1 MQHFPKLT
9 YVCRTPSVAYNALQ
23 ILVVASYLAMSGCK
37 SSQVNHQGNR
47 HAAFQSNSIASNPTG
62 NSGNSLPLKQ
72 VTTTQLKEVQP
83 ASFTADALNGE
94 QVSLSNR
101 ENGPSPV
108 KSKDDDKLL
117 PKTGIVEVAQPLQ
130 EPGLVRDNLDVS
142 TKKVQLTSGLSVTLN
157 QVIFASLNGHPVIAA
172 EMEMIRKARADYLT
186 STLFPNPQLF
196 TDVQLLPLTRPFTV
210 DRQGGPPQQDVI
222 LTYPIDWYLFGKR
235 SAAMISAQNGVR
247 VTHAEFENLI
257 RLRIAEAASV
267 YYTTIEAK
275 LLFELA
281 VENVEN
287 LERLEAVTKQAVLN
301 GGRPAI
307 EANRIRL
314 DLIAAEQRRRT
325 AEATAKSAL
334 ARMRAIMAIDNSD
347 LDVSPAGDL
356 GKTFDANI
364 LGINEAFG
372 LAQQARPDINSI
384 QWQVAKA
391 SSDIVIQQRAARATV
406 APSFGYTR
414 QYQEKAIGFPDANSW
429 SAALAMGLPVYD
441 RNQGNISKATAE
453 QRRLQYQLGA
463 ALLDLRAEVTQAVA
477 ELSAAQLNAQSVA
490 NEQIELASKV
500 RDIIVDA
507 YKSGGRPL
515 IDVLDAQRNFREI
528 YGLYITSRAEYW
540 RTLYRFYS
548 VIGRQVQA
556 DE

>member
-1 MQHFPKLT
+1 M
-9 YVCRTPSVAYNALQ
+9 AYSALQ
-23 ILVVASYLAMSGCK
+23 ILVVASYLAISGCK
-37 SSQVNHQGNR
+37 SSQVNHQGNGY
-47 HAAFQSNSIASNPTG
+47 AAYHSNSVALNPTG

-72 VTTTQLKEVQP
+72 ETTTQLKEVQP
-83 ASFTADALNGE
+83 ASFTANASHGE

-101 ENGPSPV
+101 EDVPSPV
-108 KSKDDDKLL
+108 KSKDDNKLA
-117 PKTGIVEVAQPLQ
+117 PKTGIVELAQPLQ
-130 EPGLVRDNLDVS
+130 EPGLVRDNLDAS
-142 TKKVQLTSGLSVTLN
+142 TKKVPPASGVSVTLN

-196 TDVQLLPLTRPFTV
+196 TDVQLIPLTRPFTV

-247 VTHAEFENLI
+247 VTHAECENLI

-325 AEATAKSAL
+325 ADATAKSAL
-334 ARMRAIMAIDNSD
+334 ARLRAIMAIDNSD
-347 LDVSPAGDL
+347 LDISPAGDL
-356 GKTFDANI
+356 GKTFDAKI
-364 LGINEAFG
+364 LGIDEAFG

-528 YGLYITSRAEYW
+528 YGLYITSRADYW

-548 VIGRQVQA
+548 VIGRQVQP

>member
-1 MQHFPKLT
+1 MAGNTLW
-9 YVCRTPSVAYNALQ
+9 
-23 ILVVASYLAMSGCK
+23 ILIVASCCALNGCK
-37 SSQVNHQGNR
+37 SSKVNQLRNDHSSY
-47 HAAFQSNSIASNPTG
+47 HSTSIAFSPTKK
-62 NSGNSLPLKQ
+62 NADRLPQKQ
-72 VTTTQLKEVQP
+72 VSTTQFNEVDDVQP
-83 ASFTADALNGE
+83 ASFTVNESNGV
-94 QVSLSNR
+94 QVRSSENDQDNNFSSLQL
-101 ENGPSPV
+101 
-108 KSKDDDKLL
+108 KDDNKIAPL
-117 PKTGIVEVAQPLQ
+117 TGIVEVVQPLRDLDL
-130 EPGLVRDNLDVS
+130 PRKNLVDQDKR
-142 TKKVQLTSGLSVTLN
+142 TRITSGQNVTLN

-172 EMEMIRKARADYLT
+172 EMEVIRKGRADYLT

-196 TDVQLLPLTRPFTV
+196 TDVQLIPLTRPFTV
-210 DRQGGPPQQDVI
+210 DRQGGPPQQDVV

-247 VTHAEFENLI
+247 VTQAEFENFI

-334 ARMRAIMAIDNSD
+334 ARLRAIMAIDNSK

-364 LGINEAFG
+364 LGIDEAFG
-372 LAQQARPDINSI
+372 LAQQSRPDINSI

-406 APSFGYTR
+406 APSIGYTH

-500 RDIIVDA
+500 RDIVVDA

-548 VIGRQVQA
+548 VIGRQVQT
-556 DE
+556 DV